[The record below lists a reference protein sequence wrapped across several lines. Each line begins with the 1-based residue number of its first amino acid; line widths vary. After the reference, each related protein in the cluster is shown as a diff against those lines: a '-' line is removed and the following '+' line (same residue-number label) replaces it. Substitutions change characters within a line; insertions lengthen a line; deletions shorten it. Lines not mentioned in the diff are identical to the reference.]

1 MKAIRRVMIWLLAAA
16 PAAWAQTSG
25 TLTGRVLDPSGAA
38 IVGAKGVLTDQA
50 RGSSREFSTVS
61 DGSFVLPNVPPGAYE
76 VAVEA
81 AGFKR
86 LALRDVVLTAGEI
99 RSLGALTLELG
110 GLVES
115 VAVEAQGAPIQL
127 ASGERSGL
135 VTASQ
140 LSDIAV
146 RGRDFMS
153 YMITIPGVIDE
164 NWQGREAMA
173 RNANSGLHINGSRS
187 TQVLMTVDGMGS
199 MDPGNNGVP
208 QEPNMDAIAEV
219 KIMTSNYQAEYGRNA
234 GGLVAITTKSGSKEF
249 HGSAYNYYRHE
260 SLNAN
265 NFFNNRT
272 GTAKPPYRYRITGYS
287 IGGPILIPKTGFNR
301 NRDKAFFFFSQEFV
315 GSKVSA
321 TSFVNMPT
329 ERERQGDFSQ
339 SYDVN
344 GAVIGVRDPTTG
356 RAFPGNL
363 IPESRISPLGQAM
376 LKFLPLPNYTDPEP
390 SLRYRRNY
398 RAVGTSGWP
407 LRQEVLRVD
416 YQIGPS
422 LQVFYRLIQDYNR
435 LELQL
440 GSQGWPAGSVNFLL
454 SPVIWDRPARGQV
467 FHGTHI
473 LSPWLVHEFSFTR
486 TFNNV
491 IIYPTKAELLDRGR
505 MGSPPE
511 WFRDQKPAF
520 IPALTFGSV
529 PVNPA
534 NTTLETR
541 LPSDIP
547 DPGYTFTENV
557 TLIRAGHTFKAGV
570 YAEFNNKRQSAT
582 TQVRGAFNFGRDTNN
597 ALDTGHGYA
606 NPMVGV
612 FTSYSE
618 ATNQPRGDYKF
629 WDVEWYLQDNWRVA
643 KRLTLD
649 FGLRMYHMPATADHG
664 GALATFVPGLWQAS
678 QAPALY
684 VPAFDANRRRVAQD
698 PISGA
703 QAPAA
708 LIGFFVPG
716 SGDYANGSRKAG
728 DGIPLS
734 LYTAP
739 AIGWGPRLG
748 FAWDV
753 FGNGQTAVRGG
764 FGVFLDKVTGNTI
777 YNSAANPPVTFTPT
791 LFYGTLDTYAR
802 ASGVIAPSNLTTLWG
817 EHPLPSVMNFNLGVQ
832 QRLRTATLD
841 VAYVG
846 SLGRHLSMQRNINP
860 IPMFARFEAKNLDA
874 TTNRPLP
881 DNFLRPYRGYGNIN
895 ERGFGATSNYH
906 SLQASVNRRFVRGL
920 QMGAS
925 YTWSKVLTVSSGD
938 TGGVSAYFPM
948 RSWNYGP
955 ADFDQTHVFVFNYIY
970 DLPKPGAR
978 TGFRP
983 ARWVLDNWQVS
994 GITAFMSG
1002 QPFTPGFTTV
1012 DGQDITGST
1021 DGARITVTGDP
1032 RLEKSGKSFY
1042 RTFKTEAF
1050 RRTPQGSFGNAGVG
1064 LVRGPGVNNWDLS
1077 LTKRFPLFKEGRHVQ
1092 FRAETF
1098 NAFNHTQFSGV
1109 YSTARFD
1116 AAGNQVDPNFGAYS
1130 SARRPR
1136 NIQLS
1141 LRLMF

>member
-1 MKAIRRVMIWLLAAA
+1 MRTAYLALACLLVAAG
-16 PAAWAQTSG
+16 AALAQSSG
-25 TLTGRVLDPSGAA
+25 TITAVVLDPSGAA
-38 IVGAKGVLTDQA
+38 VVGASGTLTDQT
-50 RGSSREFSTVS
+50 RGTLRTFSTAS
-61 DGSFVLPNVPPGAYE
+61 DGSFVVPNLQPGTYGLTI
-76 VAVEA
+76 EA
-81 AGFKR
+81 AGFKKFTM
-86 LALRDVVLTAGEI
+86 RDIVLTAGEI
-99 RSLGALTLELG
+99 RTLGKLTLELG
-110 GLVES
+110 GVVES
-115 VAVEAQGAPIQL
+115 VTVEAQGTPVQL

-140 LSDIAV
+140 LTDIAV

-234 GGLVAITTKSGSKEF
+234 GGLVAITTKSGTKEF

-272 GTAKPPYRYRITGYS
+272 GTPKPPYRYRITGYS
-287 IGGPILIPKTGFNR
+287 IGGPILIPKSGFNR
-301 NRDKAFFFFSQEFV
+301 NRDKAFFFLSQEFV

-329 ERERQGDFSQ
+329 ELERKGDFSR
-339 SYDVN
+339 SLDVN
-344 GAVIGVRDPTTG
+344 GALIPIKDPATG
-356 RAFPGNL
+356 RPFPGNL
-363 IPESRISPLGQAM
+363 IPQSRISPLGQAM
-376 LKFLPLPNYTDPEP
+376 LNFLPLPNYTDPEP

-398 RAVGTSGWP
+398 RAVGSSPWP
-407 LRQEVLRVD
+407 LRQEVLRLD
-416 YQIGPS
+416 YNFSPAFQ
-422 LQVFYRLIQDYNR
+422 LYYRLIQDYNR

-454 SPVIWDRPARGQV
+454 SPVIWDRPARAQV
-467 FHGTHI
+467 VRGTHVI
-473 LSPWLVHEFSFTR
+473 SQAMVHEFAFTR

-491 IIYPTKAELLDRGR
+491 IIYPTKPELLDRGR
-505 MGSPPE
+505 MGNPPE

-547 DPGYTFTENV
+547 DPGYTLTENV
-557 TLIRAGHTFKAGV
+557 TVIRSGHTFKAGV

-597 ALDTGHGYA
+597 PLDTGHGYA

-612 FTSYSE
+612 FTSYTE

-629 WDVEWYLQDNWRVA
+629 WDVEWYIQDNWRVA

-649 FGLRMYHMPATADHG
+649 FGLRMYHMPATADYG
-664 GALATFVPGLWQAS
+664 GALATFVPTLYDRAK
-678 QAPALY
+678 APALY
-684 VPAFDANRRRVAQD
+684 IPAFDANRKRVAQD

-703 QAPAA
+703 QALAV

-716 SGDYANGSRKAG
+716 SGDYANGCRKAG

-734 LYTAP
+734 LYTVP
-739 AIGWGPRLG
+739 SIGWGPRFG

-753 FGNGQTAVRGG
+753 FGNGQTALRGG
-764 FGVFLDKVTGNTI
+764 FGVFIDKVTGNTI

-791 LFYGTLDTYAR
+791 LFYGTLDSYAR
-802 ASGVIAPSNLTTLWG
+802 ASGVIAPSNLTILWG
-817 EHPLPSVMNFNLGVQ
+817 QHPLASVMNFNLGVQ
-832 QRLRTATLD
+832 QRVRTFTLD
-841 VAYVG
+841 LAYVG

-860 IPMFARFEAKNLDA
+860 IPMFARFDARNLDV
-874 TTNRPLP
+874 TTGKPLP
-881 DNFLRPYRGYGNIN
+881 DNFLRPYLGYGNIN
-895 ERGFGATSNYH
+895 ERGFAATSNYH

-920 QMGAS
+920 QLGAS

-955 ADFDQTHVFVFNYIY
+955 GDFDQTHVFVFNYIY
-970 DLPKPGAR
+970 DLPKLGSR
-978 TGFRP
+978 TGLRP
-983 ARWVLDNWQVS
+983 AKWVLDNWQVS

-1012 DGQDITGST
+1012 DGQDITGSS

-1032 RLEKSGKSFY
+1032 TLPKSEKTFY
-1042 RTFKTEAF
+1042 RTFRTEVF

-1077 LTKRFPLFKEGRHVQ
+1077 LTKRFPLFKEGRYVQ

-1098 NAFNHTQFSGV
+1098 NTFNHTQFSGV

-1130 SARRPR
+1130 GARRPR